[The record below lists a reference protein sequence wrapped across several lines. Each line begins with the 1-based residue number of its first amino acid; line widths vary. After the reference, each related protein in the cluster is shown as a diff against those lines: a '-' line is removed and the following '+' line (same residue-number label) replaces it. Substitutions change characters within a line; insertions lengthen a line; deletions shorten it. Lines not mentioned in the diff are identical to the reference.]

1 MHPTKLI
8 PAIALVLIAAVA
20 LAQDPSASPQPLV
33 VPGTKPTVLY
43 DNCYPNACVGL
54 LHPTHWP
61 FSPIPRPQA
70 LVAIGSPAF
79 GDYYNLTNQL
89 LYLGVFLDPP
99 VSRWFSGPI
108 IPGNIMSGLANLT
121 TGIGIGFTALGEFV
135 AMLDNGVG
143 GGLALAR
150 YSTTTFD
157 LRVTESWATNETS
170 ILPYQWIN
178 GWTLSANL
186 TIKDDSVQ
194 KNYWIFLHAF
204 AVYSN
209 ATHAGG
215 GRGIALN
222 ISTAPYGTSPSS
234 VYPPGRWDWWLI
246 PFNSIDIMPFTIVY
260 DSPRLLIATG
270 GVNKTI
276 SLREFNDDLW
286 GVFVNINV
294 NFTLIFPKAW
304 PYAIVY
310 YNYSVTVS
318 KDKLFLPSVFLNS
331 TAFTIR
337 FEIDQVNGAPAVGQ
351 PVGSYEAMI
360 FTPLSCGSEDY
371 ILLHATPYAMHFRNI
386 TMFAAAYPAA
396 TEFTPLASTEF
407 VPYRLNRFDILLEP
421 GYQRDSLADAGGS
434 SGDIPLVIL
443 QWSSGT
449 LDYEAHGTTPAT
461 YRNGVMFVYGY
472 AYNVTDWVAASSPD
486 PYIQAL
492 VERTILHLPTFIF
505 GGTLVCGDFNDFRL
519 GVVGS
524 MADPTDVLALSY
536 AAHFFSLVWSWF
548 GLDVAP
554 GAFQNLYTGSPATGM
569 AGFIGLRNFGGLPVV
584 LARRSG
590 TFPYFYDSYNRFA
603 LNKTFMLNTLRVMPE
618 FEQNPLPPPP
628 FYVHRFTTVTVG
640 GPFVNMFTRYAQDF
654 AWYAPFIHNY
664 MTAPFP
670 FAFSSYYTAH
680 SPFVGSLFTTVWNS
694 RRLFTANNA
703 WPPVTNAPTVGY
715 AVISTA
721 VDPNGTVI
729 LQVWGANAQDTY
741 FAAKLVKDRWF
752 DFTAEPVHIV
762 VFTYRYDWP
771 YPYSPP
777 SPYFVTADVYRLS
790 PIRRPELMNTYRLE
804 RVFIAGAPDDIRFQ

>member
-8 PAIALVLIAAVA
+8 PAIALLLITAVA
-20 LAQDPSASPQPLV
+20 LAQDPSANPEPLV
-33 VPGTKPTVLY
+33 VSVGNRPTNLY

-89 LYLGVFLDPP
+89 LYLGVFLNRP
-99 VSRWFSGPI
+99 VSRWFGGPI

-135 AMLDNGVG
+135 ATLDNGVG

-150 YSTTTFD
+150 YNTITFD
-157 LRVTESWATNETS
+157 LKVTESWATNQTS
-170 ILPYQWIN
+170 IRPYQWIN

-194 KNYWIFLHAF
+194 RNYWIFLHAF

-234 VYPPGRWDWWLI
+234 VYPPGRSDWWLI
-246 PFNSIDIMPFTIVY
+246 PFNSNDIMPFTIVY

-276 SLREFNDDLW
+276 SLREFNNDLW

-310 YNYSVTVS
+310 YNYSVTVW

-337 FEIDQVNGAPAVGQ
+337 FELDQVNGAPAVGQ

-360 FTPLSCGSEDY
+360 FTPHSCGSEDY
-371 ILLHATPYAMHFRNI
+371 ILLHATPYAPHFRNI
-386 TMFAAAYPAA
+386 TMFAAAYPVA
-396 TEFTPLASTEF
+396 TEFTPLATTEF
-407 VPYRLNRFDILLEP
+407 VPYRMNGFDILLEP
-421 GYQRDSLADAGGS
+421 GYQRNSLADAGGR

-443 QWSSGT
+443 QWRSGT

-461 YRNGVMFVYGY
+461 YRDGVMFVYGY
-472 AYNVTDWVAASSPD
+472 AYNVTNWVGQRQPD

-492 VERTILHLPTFIF
+492 VERTVLHLPTLIF
-505 GGTLVCGDFNDFRL
+505 GATQVCGYHNYFRL
-519 GVVGS
+519 GVAGS
-524 MADPTDVLALSY
+524 MADPTDVLGLSY
-536 AAHFFSLVWSWF
+536 PVRLFLFSSGWAWF

-554 GAFQNLYTGSPATGM
+554 GAFQNLYTNNAATGM

-603 LNKTFMLNTLRVMPE
+603 LNKTYMLNTLRVMPE
-618 FEQNPLPPPP
+618 FDPLTTA
-628 FYVHRFTTVTVG
+628 VHRYTTLTVG
-640 GPFVNMFTRYAQDF
+640 GPVVNMFTRYTQDF

-664 MTAPFP
+664 TRAPFP
-670 FAFSSYYTAH
+670 FAFSSYYKAH
-680 SPFVGSLFTTVWNS
+680 IPYIGSLFTTVWNS
-694 RRLFTANNA
+694 RRLFNASNA
-703 WPPVTNAPTVGY
+703 WPPVTNVPTVGY
-715 AVISTA
+715 AIISTA

-729 LQVWGANAQDTY
+729 MQIWGANAQDTY
-741 FAAKLVKDRWF
+741 YAAKLLYDRWF
-752 DFTAEPVHIV
+752 DFGTAPVHIV
-762 VFTYRYDWP
+762 VFTYRYNWP
-771 YPYSPP
+771 YPYNPP
-777 SPYFVTADVYRLS
+777 PHFVTADVYRLS
-790 PIRRPELMNTYRLE
+790 PIMRPEHMNTYRLV
-804 RVFIAGAPDDIRFQ
+804 RLPGVPSIIRFEP